1 LAADEICDATVS
13 GPLAALI
20 GGVCGTISG
29 HGIIV
34 FASGTDADRLVAGLP
49 AAARAVREAAL
60 AGLMR
65 VTVAAPAYRPA
76 AATEAECRRMAGLAG
91 ESPAVGPALV
101 FTDLDDLAVTP
112 GDILISGDRVPAAA
126 TIRAGHSGEAV
137 HTAGADP
144 AQNRAALTGLVSGDS
159 RARLAAV
166 ARAALLATS
175 KTTDGIVSRHINR
188 PISRFFSRIFLAI
201 PGVRPVHA
209 TAGTALLA
217 LLMIA
222 SLLRGDNWGL
232 IVGALLFQAA
242 SIFDGVDG
250 EIARATFRSSRTGA
264 ALDSIIDAIT
274 NLAFLAGVA
283 VNLKLQGS
291 HTPALIGFTGLA
303 LLAVGLV
310 LIGRASARSNAPFSF
325 DVVKDHYRA
334 RSGGNGQSRLI
345 RVLTFLTSRD
355 FFALGFALLI
365 ALGLAAHALALF
377 AVAAAG
383 WLVAVIVALAP
394 KHA

>member
-1 LAADEICDATVS
+1 MQPFWGHFPAI
-13 GPLAALI
+13 I

-34 FASGTDADRLVAGLP
+34 FASAADADRLVAGLP
-49 AAARAVREAAL
+49 VAARAVREAAL
-60 AGLMR
+60 AGLAG
-65 VTVAAPAYRPA
+65 VTVAAPGYVPT
-76 AATEAECRRMAGLAG
+76 AATAAECARLAD
-91 ESPAVGPALV
+91 SLTPSFA
-101 FTDLDDLAVTP
+101 DLDALTVTAGDL
-112 GDILISGDRVPAAA
+112 LISGDRAPAAA
-126 TIRAGHSGEAV
+126 VIRAGEEGEALCR
-137 HTAGADP
+137 AGSDDVR
-144 AQNRAALTGLVSGDS
+144 NRAAIAALVAGNS
-159 RARLAAV
+159 RARLAALG
-166 ARAALLATS
+166 RAVLLGTS

-188 PISRFFSRIFLAI
+188 PISRFFSRIFLAM
-201 PGVRPVHA
+201 PGIRPVHA
-209 TAGTALLA
+209 TVGTALLA

-232 IVGALLFQAA
+232 VAGALLFQAA

-264 ALDSIIDAIT
+264 ALDSIVDAIT

-291 HTPALIGFTGLA
+291 HTPALVGFTGLA

-310 LIGRASARSNAPFSF
+310 LIGRASARSHAPFSF

-345 RVLTFLTSRD
+345 VGLTFLTSRD

-365 ALGLAAHALALF
+365 ALGLAAQALALF

>member
-1 LAADEICDATVS
+1 MQPFFGPFAAI
-13 GPLAALI
+13 I

-34 FASGTDADRLVAGLP
+34 FASGADADRLVAGLP

-60 AGLMR
+60 AGLVR
-65 VTVAAPAYRPA
+65 VTVAAPAYSPA
-76 AATEAECRRMAGLAG
+76 AATEAECRRVSGHAGDGLAG
-91 ESPAVGPALV
+91 ESTAVV
-101 FTDLDDLAVTP
+101 FADLDDLAVTP

-126 TIRAGHSGEAV
+126 TIRATIAGGLGGEAV
-137 HTAGADP
+137 RRAGADP
-144 AQNRAALTGLVSGDS
+144 EQNRAAMTGLVTGDS

-188 PISRFFSRIFLAI
+188 PISRFFSRIFLAV

-209 TAGTALLA
+209 TVGTALLA

-264 ALDSIIDAIT
+264 ALDSIVDAIT

-291 HTPALIGFTGLA
+291 HTAALVGFTGLA